1 MPRDKQA
8 RKGVTILVG
17 IIDLDHEGGGRTLII
32 GAEKKN
38 MPGELFWYSAA

>member
-17 IIDLDHEGGGRTLII
+17 IIDLDHEEEVGLLERG
-32 GAEKKN
+32 EKEIC
-38 MPGELFWYSAA
+38 PAYS